1 MPKDLRSFIAE
12 LEAKSP
18 EEIARVNK
26 PLSPRYEISAL
37 LTHLEKI
44 KRFPLLFF
52 EKVKGSDAP
61 VVINAQAGRRLMAIA
76 LDGKPE
82 ELARKFGERQSKP
95 IPPVEVTEAPV
106 QEVTKL
112 GDEAD
117 LTEVPMLTHYDVNA
131 APYITAGGGVA
142 APPSYR
148 ARKPRPQPAV
158 VGGQRAPRNFFV
170 FRPPPPA

>member
-1 MPKDLRSFIAE
+1 LRSFIAE

-37 LTHLEKI
+37 LTHLEKT

-52 EKVKGSDAP
+52 EKVKGSAAP
-61 VVINAQAGRRLMAIA
+61 VVINTQASRRLMAIA

-82 ELARKFGERQSKP
+82 DLARKFGERQSKP
-95 IPPVEVTEAPV
+95 IPPVEVTDAPV

-131 APYITAGGGVA
+131 APYITAGVGPAAEPDTGVRTTRYKRLMIGGKRWLT
-142 APPSYR
+142 SILDL
-148 ARKPRPQPAV
+148 
-158 VGGQRAPRNFFV
+158 
-170 FRPPPPA
+170 